1 MGRMNV
7 QRIQYIEHNPELDFV
22 LRRNTQAD
30 APDTA
35 RPRTR
40 RKTGARK
47 VHSRHRRRAGA
58 NKVFRRRRAAALIIV
73 ALIALMII
81 TTPAARNF
89 EGADQSPINPKTAA
103 PDTVLASVGNI
114 NISTPIH
121 PAKLSGL
128 GYHSDGGDLLGMQP
142 RGRNLSM
149 NPVLG
154 IIFGGSTKEG
164 IQYYKMDSAGRS
176 GPQTGALDVGAKA
189 GTSVYSPVNGVIS
202 AIRPDPLIENADVVE
217 IQPSKNP
224 NVRVAVSLVGRINE
238 GVGVDDPVMAGK
250 TKLGKVADSAA
261 ILKTQLS
268 SYIPGAGNHVTVSVY
283 RIG

>member
-1 MGRMNV
+1 M
-7 QRIQYIEHNPELDFV
+7 QRIQYIEQNPELDFV
-22 LRRNTQAD
+22 LRRNIRTD
-30 APDTA
+30 ALDTA
-35 RPRTR
+35 RPTTR
-40 RKTGARK
+40 RKTGTRK
-47 VHSRHRRRAGA
+47 VRSRHRRKAGA

-73 ALIALMII
+73 ALIALMIV
-81 TTPAARNF
+81 TTTAARSLESAN
-89 EGADQSPINPKTAA
+89 QSPINPKAAA
-103 PDTVLASVGNI
+103 PDTVLASIGDI
-114 NISTPIH
+114 NISTPIR
-121 PAKLSGL
+121 PAKLTGL
-128 GYHSDGGDLLGMQP
+128 GYHPDGSNLLEMQP

-154 IIFGGSTKEG
+154 IIFGGSSKEG

-189 GTSVYSPVNGVIS
+189 GTSVYSPVSGVIT
-202 AIRPDPLIENADVVE
+202 AIRPDPLIENADIVE

-224 NVRVAVSLVGRINE
+224 NIRVSVSLVGRINE

-268 SYIPGAGNHVTVSVY
+268 SYIPGAGNHVTVSAY